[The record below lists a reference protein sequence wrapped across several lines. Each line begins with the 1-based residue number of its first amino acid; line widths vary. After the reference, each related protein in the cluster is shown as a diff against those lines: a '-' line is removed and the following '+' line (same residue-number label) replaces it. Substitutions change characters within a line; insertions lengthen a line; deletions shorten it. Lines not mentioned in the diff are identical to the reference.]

1 MGEQFHAKAK
11 PRIVLVVC
19 FLLLLPFLFTSSAME
34 EQKATWLWDASLIEH
49 PEPILDFCREQG
61 VGVIFLQIQKN
72 VKDKRYGRFIAA
84 AREADI
90 SVHALDGR
98 PEWAYEKQGGE
109 AEKFIDWV
117 LDYNRHAPAEE
128 RFAGIQFDV
137 EPYQLKR
144 WERDQAGVVEEWS
157 RNMQEWTDKAR
168 EGGLY
173 MSAAVPFWLGKIE
186 TEDGRGLS
194 RWMLERFDALAV
206 MSYRDSGTQMVDLSR
221 GMLNEAD
228 RLGKS
233 VWIGMEL
240 GETKEGDHVSFF
252 RKPVTVM
259 EEEMKNAYRL
269 SEVHTSFAGLAI
281 HHYEAWIEKIAAANP
296 KREPGSSMG
305 N

>member
-1 MGEQFHAKAK
+1 M
-11 PRIVLVVC
+11 
-19 FLLLLPFLFTSSAME
+19 
-34 EQKATWLWDASLIEH
+34 
-49 PEPILDFCREQG
+49 
-61 VGVIFLQIQKN
+61 
-72 VKDKRYGRFIAA
+72 
-84 AREADI
+84 
-90 SVHALDGR
+90 DGR